1 MKQLSGTDDLFL
13 NLERGHQYT
22 HVAGLAIYDPSTAP
36 DGKVR
41 FKDILRFFE
50 SRLEASPVFRRRL
63 VTVPFDL
70 DRPYWIEDPDIDV
83 EFHVRHVA
91 LPKPGD
97 WRQLCIQVARIHSR
111 PLDRSRPLWE
121 AYVIEGLDNIPGL
134 PPGSFAFYVKF
145 HHCAVDGEAGTEILK
160 AIHTLTPDDFSEAEP
175 ARTRYRDREPT
186 AIELYSRALA
196 NGAQRVPKLARFS
209 IETAVRAAALGAG
222 TVTDLPRLLQAA
234 ELPKA
239 AEVAAKLRKPPA
251 TRFAGKVSAHRV
263 VEVVG
268 LPLAAMKR
276 IRQQVEGATINDLF
290 LATVGGALHQYLAS
304 KGELPDQTMTC
315 MVPMTLRGADKGQ
328 DAGNQITMAIMPL
341 HTELAD
347 PLDRLQAVRRGAGKA
362 KAMAGAVGMET
373 AAKLLDLLPVAAAEF
388 AARRLVI
395 PQMSIVVS
403 NVRGPDVPLFM
414 AGARLV
420 NFAPISIVLDG
431 LGLNVTAFSYHGTMW
446 ICAVACRDMMPD
458 PAFFADCLRH
468 GFRQLVDAANAQE
481 AGEQGATA
489 SDQRPPRARRAKT
502 SRVPA
507 KGRRAARMR
516 RTSDA

>member
-1 MKQLSGTDDLFL
+1 MKQLSGTDNLFL

-36 DGKVR
+36 GGKVR

-50 SRLEASPVFRRRL
+50 SRLDVSPVFRRRM

-83 EFHVRHVA
+83 EFHVRHIA
-91 LPKPGD
+91 LPQPGD

-111 PLDRSRPLWE
+111 PLDHSRPLWE

-134 PPGSFAFYVKF
+134 PPGSFAFYMKV

-160 AIHTLTPDDFSEAEP
+160 AIHSLTAEDFSENEP

-196 NGAQRVPKLARFS
+196 NNVQRVPKLARFS
-209 IETAVRAAALGAG
+209 IETAVRVAALGAG
-222 TVTDLPRLLQAA
+222 SVSALPRLLEAVQM
-234 ELPKA
+234 PKA
-239 AEVAAKLRKPPA
+239 AGLAAALRKPPA
-251 TRFAGKVSAHRV
+251 TRFSGKVSAHRV

-268 LPLAAMKR
+268 LPLTAMKEMR
-276 IRQQVEGATINDLF
+276 RQLDGATINDLF
-290 LATVGGALHQYLAS
+290 MATVGGALNRYLAS
-304 KGELPDQTMTC
+304 KGELPDRTMTC

-328 DAGNQITMAIMPL
+328 DAGNQIGMAIMPL
-341 HTELAD
+341 HTDVAD
-347 PLDRLQAVRRGAGKA
+347 PLDRLHAIRRDAGKA
-362 KAMAGAVGMET
+362 KAMAGVVGKDLS
-373 AAKLLDLLPVAAAEF
+373 ARLLDLLPLAAAEL
-388 AARRLVI
+388 AVRRLVV

-420 NFAPISIVLDG
+420 SFAPISIVIDG

-446 ICAVACRDMMPD
+446 VCAVACRDMMPD
-458 PAFFADCLRH
+458 PAFFADCLR
-468 GFRQLVDAANAQE
+468 GSFTELADAAGAREAHAAQAEAQE
-481 AGEQGATA
+481 PTPDESRPATKPRRRKPA
-489 SDQRPPRARRAKT
+489 RRARRA
-502 SRVPA
+502 SRTGGP
-507 KGRRAARMR
+507 
-516 RTSDA
+516 